1 MRGLTGTHPL
11 IYLFCFGLIAPVLS
25 GSVADFQERI
35 YDVFEENEG
44 AVVRIK
50 AAILVDDESLDEPK
64 VTLRVGTGFF
74 ISREGHILANASVVH
89 QAQRVWFEHD
99 SVAFAAEKVG
109 TDLGT
114 NVALLRAVSLP
125 PEFHYI
131 PLSESIGISRI
142 GLQVMSISYTLD
154 FSPAPGLGMVT
165 GHESSFGPRV
175 FPTTYMRTS
184 IPAYPGEGGAPVFDL
199 NGRLIGMKVASLPE
213 IGSSYVIPTNAAVRI
228 RDDLL
233 FSGEVRYAW
242 LGIEVSEK
250 ADSQLGRWVE
260 VDTVAAEGPADQAG
274 MKEGDKMISV
284 GEFPINRINDLREAS
299 FFSRV
304 GQFVDIRVKREGEE
318 LRLSLRLVARPDDD
332 EEDEEDLRLPPTP
345 EVIPE

>member
-1 MRGLTGTHPL
+1 MRGSAIKSRLLGFA
-11 IYLFCFGLIAPVLS
+11 LFICIAPFLAA
-25 GSVADFQERI
+25 SVAEFQERI
-35 YDVFEENEG
+35 YSVFEENK
-44 AVVRIK
+44 ASVVRIK
-50 AAILVDDESLDEPK
+50 AAILVDDEGMEEPK

-99 SVAFAAEKVG
+99 SIAFAAEKVG

-125 PEFHYI
+125 PDFHYV
-131 PLSESIGISRI
+131 PLSESTGISRI
-142 GLQVMSISYTLD
+142 GLLVISISCTLD
-154 FSPAPGLGMVT
+154 FSPAPSSGMVT

-175 FPTTYMRTS
+175 FPTTYMRTN

-242 LGIEVSEK
+242 LGLEVSEK
-250 ADSQLGRWVE
+250 ADSTKGRWVE
-260 VDTVAAEGPADQAG
+260 VDSVSPEGPADSAG
-274 MKEGDKMISV
+274 IIAGDQLISV
-284 GEFPINRINDLREAS
+284 GDFEIQRINDLREAS

-304 GQFVDIRVKREGEE
+304 GQFVDIKIKRDDEE
-318 LRLSLRLVARPDDD
+318 KRLSLRLAARPVEVEPGDG
-332 EEDEEDLRLPPTP
+332 EEIIEIEALQEEP
-345 EVIPE
+345 